1 MDTMVYIVSVFD
13 SFADCTDVLG
23 VYSKLEY
30 AILDVCASAQ
40 LLGCD
45 GVSQVE
51 PQDAI
56 GLTYEMIGHNRST
69 EDIFIYRIE
78 RMRVDGLFG
87 STL

>member
-1 MDTMVYIVSVFD
+1 MSKVYVVSVFD

-45 GVSQVE
+45 GVTQVE

-56 GLTYEMIGHNRST
+56 GQTYEMIGHNRST

-87 STL
+87 TII